1 MHKWDTVYPGQDCY
15 EPTRNPALTG
25 GSSSLGSWEA
35 GITSHQLQSGEGM
48 QLLESKRA
56 TLVNSQVLVPTIIIC
71 DRSPESYPER
81 WDGETT
87 RDKR

>member
-1 MHKWDTVYPGQDCY
+1 
-15 EPTRNPALTG
+15 
-25 GSSSLGSWEA
+25 
-35 GITSHQLQSGEGM
+35 M

-56 TLVNSQVLVPTIIIC
+56 TLVNSQVLVPTIVIC
-71 DRSPESYPER
+71 GRSPESYADR